1 LKEGRPSIYFATHN
15 RGKYLEA
22 FQIAGTFGI
31 RIKKLDIEKE
41 EIQADNLVDI
51 ASHAAAQAS
60 KSTHHVVVSEDAGF
74 FVDAFGG
81 FPGPYS
87 AYVFQTLG
95 TEGILKLMQHE
106 ADRKSSFRAALAY
119 CEPGKRPIC
128 FQGIVK
134 GLVSDVAKGTQ
145 GFGFD
150 PIFIPSKGDGRTFA
164 EMAIEEK
171 NLISHRA
178 TAFKQFSRWFV
189 SKQKR

>member
-1 LKEGRPSIYFATHN
+1 MKEARPSIYFATHN

-22 FQIAGTFGI
+22 LQIAGAFGI
-31 RIKKLDIEKE
+31 RLKQLDIEKE
-41 EIQADNLVDI
+41 EIQADNLAEI
-51 ASHAAAQAS
+51 ALHAAAQAA

-74 FVDAFGG
+74 FVDALGG

-87 AYVFQTLG
+87 AYVFQKLG
-95 TEGILKLMQHE
+95 AEGILKLMQDE
-106 ADRKSSFRAALAY
+106 GNRKSSFRAALAY
-119 CEPGKRPIC
+119 CEPGKRPVW

-134 GLVSDVAKGTQ
+134 GVVSDVARGTH

-150 PIFIPSKGDGRTFA
+150 PVFIPLRGDGRTFA

-178 TAFKQFSRWFV
+178 GAFRQFSRWFV
-189 SKQKR
+189 SKQHR